1 MGFLAKTRAEIVF
14 IELGPRRNKRRNNK
28 GKGRNTNQGN
38 KGNKNGNQ
46 GNKNNKNN
54 AMKKEKQMPVAEKKF

>member
-1 MGFLAKTRAEIVF
+1 MVFLAKTRAEIVF

-46 GNKNNKNN
+46 GNKNN